1 MKYFN
6 IFSVMYRQSKIRL
19 KFLQITMTDIL
30 ERSFNNDNS
39 KQEVI
44 VQKNQLTKAMN
55 QTTITQSIES
65 FDLLKLEGEY

>member
-1 MKYFN
+1 
-6 IFSVMYRQSKIRL
+6 MYRQSKIRL
-19 KFLQITMTDIL
+19 KILQITMTDIL
-30 ERSFNNDNS
+30 ERSFNNGNS
-39 KQEVI
+39 KQDII

>member
-1 MKYFN
+1 
-6 IFSVMYRQSKIRL
+6 MYRQSKIRL
-19 KFLQITMTDIL
+19 KILQITMTDIL
-30 ERSFNNDNS
+30 ERSFNDDNS